1 MRVRRIPQPFD
12 DPEYVFELK
21 HDGFRAVAY
30 VEDGQSWLVSRNL
43 KNLKFESLK
52 KALSGLPVKS
62 AVLDGEVICLDS
74 KGVSRFNA
82 LLERKV
88 EPIFYAF
95 DLLWLDGEDLRKL
108 PLIVRKRRLQRLIE
122 SSGIRRILYAQHV
135 DGRGKE
141 LFDEIWRRDL
151 EGIVAKRK
159 LSVYRDDG
167 TGWLKIKNPK
177 YSQAEGRHELL
188 TRKRTVSS
196 PAKARRAPPGTR

>member
-1 MRVRRIPQPFD
+1 MRLRRVQHAFD
-12 DPEYVFELK
+12 DPGYVFELK
-21 HDGFRAVAY
+21 HDGFRAVLY
-30 VEDGQSWLVSRNL
+30 VEDGQCWLVSRNQ

-62 AVLDGEVICLDS
+62 AVLDGEVICLDN

-88 EPIFYAF
+88 EPIFYTF

-108 PLIVRKRRLQRLIE
+108 PLIVRKGRLQRLIE

-135 DGRGKE
+135 EGRGKE
-141 LFDEIWRRDL
+141 LFKEICRRDL
-151 EGIVAKRK
+151 EGMVAKRK
-159 LSVYRDDG
+159 QGIYKDDG
-167 TGWLKIKNPK
+167 DGWLKIKNPK

-188 TRKRTVSS
+188 TRKKPV
-196 PAKARRAPPGTR
+196 